1 MSKQATDRE
10 GSFNSKILLFG
21 EYGIIQNSMGLSIP
35 YQSFRGKLQFS
46 EGSTSDPHVVTKSNA
61 SVKEYANYLIDL
73 HDKGELMFQLDKD
86 RLVQDLNNGLYFESS
101 IPQGFGVGSSGALV
115 AALYDAYSLD
125 KIEADAVKRTQ
136 LSKLKK
142 IFSQMESYF
151 HGTSSGMDPLI
162 CYIDLP
168 VLIKSKTNI
177 DTVDLPAENAAG
189 QGAIFLIDTGRPGRT
204 QPLVQY
210 FLEKCQE
217 KDFRQKVKEKL
228 IPYNDQCIKD
238 FLKGETKSLFG
249 NLYFV
254 SKFLVEHLTPMVPK
268 LFRDLWIQGLETKAY
283 YLKLCGSGGGGF
295 ILGFT
300 ENLEEAQKYL
310 KDHHI
315 QVIKRF

>member
-1 MSKQATDRE
+1 MNKPADIESA
-10 GSFNSKILLFG
+10 FNSKILLFG
-21 EYGIIQNSMGLSIP
+21 EYGIIQDSMGLSIP
-35 YQSFRGKLQFS
+35 YESFKGHLQFKAD
-46 EGSTSDPHVVTKSNA
+46 EGNHNVTKSNG
-61 SVKEYANYLIDL
+61 SIKQYATYLN
-73 HDKGELMFQLDKD
+73 ELNNSGQLLFKLDAD
-86 RLVQDLNNGLYFESS
+86 RLNADIEKGLYFEST

-115 AALYDAYSLD
+115 AALYNEYAID
-125 KIEADAVKRTQ
+125 KIDPKGV
-136 LSKLKK
+136 SKENLGELKK
-142 IFSQMESYF
+142 IFAQMESYF

-168 VLIKSKTNI
+168 VLISSKSEL
-177 DTVDLPAENAAG
+177 DTVAVPEDNVTG

-217 KDFRQKVKEKL
+217 KDFRQKINEKF

-254 SKFLVEHLTPMVPK
+254 SKFLMEHLTPMIPK
-268 LFRDLWIQGLETKAY
+268 LFRDVWLQGLETKAY

-300 ENLEEAQKYL
+300 EDLEKAKEYL